1 MPLPSS
7 ARRWAGWAWDFHD
20 ADVELIYQRCVLACL
35 EVPRNARLLGHR
47 PRATRDAVMEQM
59 RRIEVMDRTLPVAS
73 RAVLESAIEDR
84 DRHRERFHQAHR
96 QYSWVAVSLSLVA
109 LLTLAAAVFGLVG
122 LLAAV
127 FVLAVFAGG
136 PRARGGPAGLYVA
149 GCLRAVW
156 LCLRWGIAR
165 LSLGI
170 ESARWGETTWRRIEP
185 AVWRTTRALLG
196 DDPDSLLVSDSFD
209 GLRSSRNRAYRI
221 DNAAL
226 QTLTRKLSH
235 MDSGTIAVCG
245 PRGAGKSTLLETT
258 VDRADFGLLAQA
270 PASYTPHEF
279 LLSLSVELC
288 EKYMRHHGHTVPP
301 LVQLSPLKRFL
312 RRARSRVAQLLKWAA
327 FALPA
332 AAAVALG
339 VGAAVRKSVDEHV
352 PFLQEARRFTEERI
366 DDAAGIWQGHAAA
379 GTGVTIALLGVTWWR
394 ARNSEW
400 IRDVARGAWRA
411 VASVAGI
418 ALIVTAL
425 IGVER
430 DVWIAQHL
438 ETAIAVA
445 AAPIIIAGLLW
456 LLFSAAADFTP
467 QFEVRGWEIRPRV
480 LLGILAGL
488 TGWAGLLYTLRAPG
502 MEGVLASPQNA
513 LHLTELITGVLLLQ
527 VRHWAPKPAERHL
540 VTRCRSHLF
549 RLQAQLSAST
559 ALTAATPQ
567 FLTLGTSHT
576 TSVATLPP
584 NFPEVVQEFRDLLAR
599 IAAEFEERDQSVVI
613 AIDELDRLGTDTH
626 VLAFLAEIKAI
637 FGVEHVHYV
646 LAVAED
652 VGAAFVRRGLPHRDV
667 TDSSLD
673 DIVHVQPA
681 TLEESRALL
690 DKRAEL
696 TGPYAL
702 LTHTLAGGIPRDLI
716 RYGRRIMDM
725 KDKTRSGEL
734 VRIARL
740 LILEELSETLAGFRT
755 LLSKQQWT
763 PDTGNVL
770 NSFRTLVA
778 LLREPC
784 PCTESELH
792 SALQQFAFYQTGNAG
807 QAPGQELAD
816 EARQLIDEASAYTY
830 FSLTLLD
837 IFAEDG
843 LERRTRQAAQRGP
856 DGNPERLA
864 HARQELAVS
873 PYSSRPLIEAIRK
886 AWSLPMSPSNVI
898 RWPWE
903 RECLIHGS

>member
-1 MPLPSS
+1 M
-7 ARRWAGWAWDFHD
+7 
-20 ADVELIYQRCVLACL
+20 V
-35 EVPRNARLLGHR
+35 
-47 PRATRDAVMEQM
+47 EQM
-59 RRIEVMDRTLPVAS
+59 RRSDVMDQVLSAAS
-73 RAVLESAIEDR
+73 RVPLESAIEDC
-84 DRHRERFHQAHR
+84 DRHRERFRQAHQR
-96 QYSWVAVSLSLVA
+96 FSWVAVALSLAA
-109 LLTLAAAVFGLVG
+109 LLALAAGVFGMAG
-122 LLAAV
+122 LLGAA
-127 FVLAVFAGG
+127 FALAVFAGG
-136 PRARGGPAGLYVA
+136 ARAWGGSAGLYVA
-149 GCLRAVW
+149 GCLRTGW
-156 LCLRWGIAR
+156 LCLRWGVAR
-165 LSLGI
+165 LALGV
-170 ESARWGETTWRRIEP
+170 ESVRWGDVTGRRIEP
-185 AVWRTTRALLG
+185 AVWRMTRGLLG

-209 GLRSSRNRAYRI
+209 GLRSSRSRAYRI

-235 MDSGTIAVCG
+235 MDSGTVAVCG

-279 LLSLSVELC
+279 LLSLSVDLC
-288 EKYMRHHGHTVPP
+288 ESYMRHHGHTVPP
-301 LVQLSPLKRFL
+301 LVQLSPLRRLL
-312 RRARSRVAQLLKWAA
+312 RRARSRVARLLGWAA

-332 AAAVALG
+332 AAAVVLG
-339 VGAAVRKSVDEHV
+339 VGAAVRRSVGEQM
-352 PFLQEARRFTEERI
+352 PFFQEARRFGEERI

-379 GTGVTIALLGVTWWR
+379 GTGVTIALLGVAWWR

-400 IRDVARGAWRA
+400 IRDAARGAWRA
-411 VASVAGI
+411 VASVAG
-418 ALIVTAL
+418 LAL
-425 IGVER
+425 IGTALAGVAQ
-430 DVWIAQHL
+430 DVWIAEHL
-438 ETAIAVA
+438 KTAVA
-445 AAPIIIAGLLW
+445 VVVAPVVVSGVLW
-456 LLFSAAADFTP
+456 LLFSAAADFIP
-467 QFEVRGWEIRPRV
+467 QFEISGWEIRPRV
-480 LLGILAGL
+480 LLGVLAGL
-488 TGWAGLLYTLRAPG
+488 TGWAGLLYAVRSPG
-502 MEGVLASPQNA
+502 VQGVLASPENA
-513 LHLTELITGVLLLQ
+513 LHLAAVITGVLLLH

-559 ALTAATPQ
+559 ALTAGTPQ

-584 NFPEVVQEFRDLLAR
+584 NFPKVVQEFRDLLAR
-599 IAAEFEERDQSVVI
+599 IAAEFQERDESVVI

-637 FGVEHVHYV
+637 FGVEHVHYI

-696 TGPYAL
+696 TAPYAL

-725 KDKTRSGEL
+725 KDKTRSGKL
-734 VRIARL
+734 VRIARQ

-763 PDTGNVL
+763 PGTGNVL
-770 NSFRTLVA
+770 NSFRTLVT

-784 PCTESELH
+784 PCTEGELRG
-792 SALQQFAFYQTGNAG
+792 ALQQFAFYQTGDAAA
-807 QAPGQELAD
+807 APGHELID
-816 EARQLIDEASAYTY
+816 EARHLIDEASAYTY

-837 IFAEDG
+837 IFAENG

-903 RECLIHGS
+903 RACPIHLS